1 MKYLVSLSVVAYAKP
16 DKKLFDYL
24 IESEQ
29 KPVVGSICEVEFGRQ
44 KSLGI
49 VRKVT
54 QLQAANTAKLKSI
67 QRVLDVEPMPSA
79 TLSLADWLID
89 YYVATCRS
97 AWLAILPSGI
107 LQKLR
112 KQTAAS
118 TEIPPTELKKL
129 TPTQQS
135 AYQKITETT
144 KPALLFGVTGS
155 GKTEV
160 YLHLIADTLAAGK
173 SAILLVPEI
182 IMTPQIIEQLS
193 RRFSNDLIV
202 THSKLT
208 AAQRKRAWLN
218 CLSATTPRVVIGPR
232 SALFMPLHNLGIVII
247 DEEHE
252 QSYKQEQ
259 SPRYHANYVAAE
271 LCRLTGAKLVLGSAT
286 PSLQTYWLCEQGKIE
301 LVRMD
306 ERINAV
312 SLPQVQIKDLTKHHH
327 ILSDALLA
335 QIQAHLDAKHQVIL
349 FLNRRGSASALL
361 CQTCGHSIRCP
372 NCETSLTFHADSTR
386 LICHYCGFSKF
397 PPAQCPQCHGSE
409 LQYIGTGTKGVE
421 ETIMGHFAKYRV
433 GRLDRDNATLQNIQQ
448 LYTELRSNQ
457 LDILIGT
464 QMVARGLD
472 IDNVEFVG
480 VLLADGSL
488 NIPDFSAS
496 ERTFQLLTQVAGR
509 AGRKSSH
516 GEAII
521 QTYSPKHPAILA
533 AAEHNYE
540 QFYRQEIEI
549 RKKYHYPPYVYLAK
563 LVFGH
568 NNPTLA
574 QKHASE
580 LADELKHR
588 PEIVVLGPVSSFI
601 PRSSG
606 KYLFQV
612 VLKSKTRQH
621 LVDIARTLK
630 PGWTIELD
638 PINLI

>member
-49 VRKVT
+49 VRKVA

-107 LQKLR
+107 LHKLR

-193 RRFSNDLIV
+193 RRFSSNLIV

-312 SLPQVQIKDLTKHHH
+312 SLPQVQIKDLTKHHD

-335 QIQAHLDAKHQVIL
+335 QIQGHLDAKHQVIL

-397 PPAQCPQCHGSE
+397 PPAQCPECHGSE

-421 ETIMGHFAKYRV
+421 EAIMGHFAKYRV

-540 QFYRQEIEI
+540 QFYREEIEI

-580 LADELKHR
+580 LADELKQR

-612 VLKSKTRQH
+612 VLKSKTRKH

-630 PGWTIELD
+630 PGWRIELD

>member
-49 VRKVT
+49 VRKVA

-107 LQKLR
+107 LHKLR

-193 RRFSNDLIV
+193 RRFSSNLIV

-312 SLPQVQIKDLTKHHH
+312 SLPQVQIKDLTKHHD

-335 QIQAHLDAKHQVIL
+335 QIQGHLDAKHQVIL

-397 PPAQCPQCHGSE
+397 PPAQCPECHGSE

-421 ETIMGHFAKYRV
+421 EAIMGHFAKYRV

-540 QFYRQEIEI
+540 QFYREEIEI

-580 LADELKHR
+580 LADELKQR

-612 VLKSKTRQH
+612 VLKSKTRKH